1 MASIRILRRRIK
13 SAKNIAQ
20 ITKAME
26 LVAASKMKKAQAQAI
41 AGKQYAQK
49 IYEMVTELASRTD
62 VTNHP
67 YLVRP
72 SVITGKRLLILI
84 STTKGLCGGLNSN
97 LFRFC
102 IKTYPDFAKN
112 DVVTIGKKGSSLVVR
127 FGAKLL
133 ADFSETVPFA
143 TAVPA
148 VVELM
153 VNEYLAG
160 HYDGV
165 DVIFNEF
172 KSALQQIPKKKTVLP
187 LTIERAPEESAT
199 QNDFSEFLI
208 EPSKQEVFD
217 ALLPHYLENQ
227 IRDAILQAEASE
239 HSARMVAMRN
249 ATDNALSL
257 IDGLTLMYNKERQAK
272 ITYEIADIVTARLA
286 AE

>member
-20 ITKAME
+20 ITKAMQ
-26 LVAASKMKKAQAQAI
+26 LVAASRMKKAQAAAI

-49 IYEMVTELASRTD
+49 IYEMVTELAARTE

-72 SVITGKRLLILI
+72 SVLTGKRLLVLI

-97 LFRFC
+97 LFRYC
-102 IKTYPDFAKN
+102 LKTYPSFQKQDII
-112 DVVTIGKKGSSLVVR
+112 TLGKKGSGLVVR
-127 FGAKLL
+127 LGATLK
-133 ADFSETVPFA
+133 ADFSDTVPFV

-148 VVELM
+148 VVEM
-153 VNEYLAG
+153 IVTAYLAG
-160 HYDGV
+160 QYDGV
-165 DVIFNEF
+165 DIIFNEF
-172 KSALQQIPKKKTVLP
+172 KSAMRQTPKHKTILP
-187 LTIERAPEESAT
+187 LTLEVTNDEKTE

-208 EPSKQEVFD
+208 EPSKKEVFD

-227 IRDAILQAEASE
+227 VRDAILQAEASE
-239 HSARMVAMRN
+239 QSARMIAMQN

-257 IDGLTLMYNKERQAK
+257 IDGLTLLYNKERQSK
-272 ITYEIADIVTARLA
+272 ITFEIADIVTARLA
-286 AE
+286 VE

>member
-26 LVAASKMKKAQAQAI
+26 LVAASKMKKAQAAAI

-49 IYEMVTELASRTD
+49 IYEMVTNLASRTE

-72 SVITGKRLLILI
+72 SILTGKRLIILI

-102 IKTYPDFAKN
+102 IKTYPDFQKA
-112 DVVTIGKKGSSLVVR
+112 DVITIGKKGTSLVVR
-127 FGAKLL
+127 FGANLK
-133 ADFSETVPFA
+133 ADFSDTVPFIHS
-143 TAVPA
+143 VPA
-148 VVELM
+148 IVELM
-153 VNEYLAG
+153 VTEYIAG
-160 HYDGV
+160 KYDGV
-165 DVIFNEF
+165 DVVYNEF

-187 LTIERAPEESAT
+187 LTIETAEEKEEES
-199 QNDFSEFLI
+199 FSEFVI
-208 EPSKQEVFD
+208 EPSKKEVFD

-227 IRDAILQAEASE
+227 IRDAVLQAEASE

-249 ATDNALSL
+249 ATDNAMSL

-272 ITYEIADIVTARLA
+272 ITFEIADIVTARLA
-286 AE
+286 VE